1 MKNRE
6 TNKPIWRGRAFDFNE
21 AEIVLPNGR
30 KTVAGIIQHPGSSA
44 IVPVRDDGS
53 VVMIEQYRPAIRD
66 FVWEIPAGCMDP
78 GEDPL
83 TCAKRELQEE
93 SGYAGNRFQKVG
105 EIWVAPGYST
115 ECIHLFL
122 ATELTPK
129 ESHLDEDE
137 FLSVHFFPFF
147 RVVEMVERNE
157 IKDAMTMIALQMA
170 YPVWNGII
178 GSSA

>member
-1 MKNRE
+1 MEKR
-6 TNKPIWRGRAFDFNE
+6 KSSKLLWHGKAFDFNE
-21 AEIVLPNGR
+21 KVIILPNGKR
-30 KTVAGIIQHPGSSA
+30 TVAGVIEHPGSSA
-44 IVPVRDDGS
+44 IVPVREDGS

-66 FVWEIPAGCMDP
+66 SVWEIPAGTMDP

-93 SGYAGNRFQKVG
+93 SGFAGNRFQKVG

-122 ATELTPK
+122 ATELTPW

-157 IKDAMTMIALQMA
+157 IKDAMTMIAIQMA
-170 YPVWNGII
+170 YPVWKGII
-178 GSSA
+178 GNSA

>member
-1 MKNRE
+1 MEKR
-6 TNKPIWRGRAFDFNE
+6 KSSKLLWHGKAFDFNE
-21 AEIVLPNGR
+21 KVIILPNGKR
-30 KTVAGIIQHPGSSA
+30 TVAGVIEHPGSSA
-44 IVPVRDDGS
+44 IVPVREDGS

-66 FVWEIPAGCMDP
+66 SVWEIPAGTMDP

-93 SGYAGNRFQKVG
+93 SGFAGNRFQKIG

-115 ECIHLFL
+115 ERIHLFL
-122 ATELTPK
+122 ATELIPK

-157 IKDAMTMIALQMA
+157 IKDAMTMIAIQMA
-170 YPVWNGII
+170 YPAWKNMRRPNP
-178 GSSA
+178 

>member
-1 MKNRE
+1 MENKE
-6 TNKPIWRGRAFDFNE
+6 GNKPVWHGRAFDFDE
-21 AEIVLPNGR
+21 EVIILPNGKR
-30 KTVAGIIQHPGSSA
+30 TVAGIIQHPGSSA
-44 IVPVRDDGS
+44 IVPVREDGS
-53 VVMIEQYRPAIRD
+53 VVMILQYRPAIRG

-122 ATELTPK
+122 ATELTPWG
-129 ESHLDEDE
+129 SHLDEDE

-157 IKDAMTMIALQMA
+157 IKDAMTMIAIQMA
-170 YPVWNGII
+170 YPVWKGII
-178 GSSA
+178 GNSA

>member
-1 MKNRE
+1 MG
-6 TNKPIWRGRAFDFNE
+6 NKESKKPLWHGRAFDFDE
-21 AEIVLPNGR
+21 EVITLPNGKR
-30 KTVAGIIQHPGSSA
+30 FVAGIIHHPGSSA
-44 IVPVRDDGS
+44 IVPVREDGS

-105 EIWVAPGYST
+105 EIWIAPGYST

-122 ATELTPK
+122 ATELTAR

-137 FLSVHFFPFF
+137 FLSVHFFPFS

-157 IKDAMTMIALQMA
+157 IEDAMTMIAIQMA
-170 YPVWNGII
+170 YPVWKNMERPNP
-178 GSSA
+178 

>member
-1 MKNRE
+1 ME
-6 TNKPIWRGRAFDFNE
+6 NKVGKRPLWHGRAFDFDE
-21 AEIVLPNGR
+21 EVITLPNGR
-30 KTVAGIIQHPGSSA
+30 RTVAGVIQHPGSSA
-44 IVPVRDDGS
+44 IVPVREDGS

-83 TCAKRELQEE
+83 ACAKRELQEE

-122 ATELTPK
+122 ATELTPSK
-129 ESHLDEDE
+129 SHLDEDE
-137 FLSVHFFPFF
+137 FLSVHFIPFPKALD
-147 RVVEMVERNE
+147 RVARNE

-170 YPVWNGII
+170 YPVWRKIM
-178 GSSA
+178 GSRA

>member
-1 MKNRE
+1 MENQEGK
-6 TNKPIWRGRAFDFNE
+6 KPLWHGRAFDFDE
-21 AEIVLPNGR
+21 EVIILPNGKR
-30 KTVAGIIQHPGSSA
+30 VVAGIIHHPGSSA
-44 IVPVRDDGS
+44 IVPVREDGS
-53 VVMIEQYRPAIRD
+53 VILIKQYRPTIRD

-93 SGYAGNRFQKVG
+93 SGHAGNRFQKVG

-122 ATELTPK
+122 ATELTPR

-137 FLSVHFFPFF
+137 FLSVHLFPFS

-157 IKDAMTMIALQMA
+157 IKDAMTMIAIQMA
-170 YPVWNGII
+170 YPAWKNMKR
-178 GSSA
+178 SNP

>member
-1 MKNRE
+1 MENKE
-6 TNKPIWRGRAFDFNE
+6 GNKPVWHGRAFDFDE
-21 AEIVLPNGR
+21 EVIILPNGKR
-30 KTVAGIIQHPGSSA
+30 TVAGIIQHPGSSA
-44 IVPVRDDGS
+44 IVPVREDGS
-53 VVMIEQYRPAIRD
+53 VVMIEQYRPAIRG

-93 SGYAGNRFQKVG
+93 SGYAGNQFQKVG

-122 ATELTPK
+122 ATELTPWG
-129 ESHLDEDE
+129 SHLDEDE

-157 IKDAMTMIALQMA
+157 IKDAMTMIAIQMA
-170 YPVWNGII
+170 YPAWKNMRRPNP
-178 GSSA
+178 

>member
-1 MKNRE
+1 MG
-6 TNKPIWRGRAFDFNE
+6 NKESKKPLWHGRAFDFDE
-21 AEIVLPNGR
+21 EVITLPNGKR
-30 KTVAGIIQHPGSSA
+30 FVAGIIHHPGSSA
-44 IVPVRDDGS
+44 IVPVREDGS

-105 EIWVAPGYST
+105 EIWIAPGYST

-122 ATELTPK
+122 ATELTTR

-137 FLSVHFFPFF
+137 FLSVHFFPFS
-147 RVVEMVERNE
+147 RVVEMVEGNQ
-157 IKDAMTMIALQMA
+157 IKDAMTMIAIQMA
-170 YPVWNGII
+170 YPVWKNMERPNP
-178 GSSA
+178 

>member
-1 MKNRE
+1 MDNRE
-6 TNKPIWRGRAFDFNE
+6 TYRPIWRGRAFDFNE
-21 AEIVLPNGR
+21 VEIVLPNGR
-30 KTVAGIIQHPGSSA
+30 KTVAGVIQHPGSSA
-44 IVPVRDDGS
+44 IVPVREDGS

-66 FVWEIPAGCMDP
+66 FVWEIPAGSMDP

-93 SGYAGNRFQKVG
+93 SGYAGTRFQKVG

-115 ECIHLFL
+115 ERIHLFL

-129 ESHLDEDE
+129 ESRLDEDE
-137 FLSVHFFPFF
+137 YLSVHLFPFLK
-147 RVVEMVERNE
+147 VVEMVERNE

-170 YPVWNGII
+170 YPVWKGII
-178 GSSA
+178 GSSE